1 MKEKVGNGFYEIL
14 TDEATDTFVTQ
25 QLVTFIQYFDR
36 QKCTI
41 DRKFLAVGNTLKGST
56 SADAPQI
63 TRVLIR
69 QLESVGLEVQN
80 MRSFVSDGASVMTGT
95 RNSVAKHLK
104 DENPLILSFNCLAHK
119 LALVVSIQQTL
130 LTSFRTVSYN

>member
-1 MKEKVGNGFYEIL
+1 M
-14 TDEATDTFVTQ
+14 
-25 QLVTFIQYFDR
+25 
-36 QKCTI
+36 
-41 DRKFLAVGNTLKGST
+41 GNTWKGST
-56 SADAPQI
+56 SADTPQI

-130 LTSFRTVSYN
+130 LTTFRTVSYN